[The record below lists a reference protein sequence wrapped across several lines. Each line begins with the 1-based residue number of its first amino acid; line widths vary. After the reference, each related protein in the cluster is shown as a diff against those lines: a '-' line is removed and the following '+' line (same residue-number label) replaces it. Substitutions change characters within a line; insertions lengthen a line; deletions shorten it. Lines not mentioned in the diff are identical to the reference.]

1 MSAMTMSAPTQ
12 AATVAAYA
20 LGLALTLVLAGC
32 LSPRRWWRRPTAGN
46 LALAGGGTLAF
57 GLLFCVLFAALMP
70 ARPRTADAMPLMTPM
85 PAPVHASVEAS
96 APARYRVIDDLNLRA
111 AKATGAPRLAVL
123 PPGTLV
129 TPTGLA
135 DGDWLQIRAR
145 HKGRTVEGWAS
156 SLWLRRVDEGT
167 VPVGDAAAG
176 HN

>member
-1 MSAMTMSAPTQ
+1 MSAPTQ
-12 AATVAAYA
+12 AATVAAYL

-57 GLLFCVLFAALMP
+57 GLLFCALFAALMP
-70 ARPRTADAMPLMTPM
+70 ARHLAAEAAPLAMLP
-85 PAPVHASVEAS
+85 PAPVQA
-96 APARYRVIDDLNLRA
+96 APATRYRVIDDLNLRA

-129 TPTGLA
+129 TPTGRA

-145 HKGRTVEGWAS
+145 HRGRTVEGWAS
-156 SLWLRRVDEGT
+156 SLWLRRVDEGAL
-167 VPVGDAAAG
+167 GDAAG
-176 HN
+176 RDD

>member
-1 MSAMTMSAPTQ
+1 MTSMTMSAPTQ
-12 AATVAAYA
+12 AATAAAYA

-57 GLLFCVLFAALMP
+57 GLLFCVLFAAMMP
-70 ARPRTADAMPLMTPM
+70 ARPLLAEAMPLATLP
-85 PAPVHASVEAS
+85 PPPVHA
-96 APARYRVIDDLNLRA
+96 APAPRYRVIDDLNLRA

-145 HKGRTVEGWAS
+145 YKGRTVEGWAS
-156 SLWLRRVDEGT
+156 SLWLRRVDEGAL
-167 VPVGDAAAG
+167 PVGED
-176 HN
+176 

>member
-1 MSAMTMSAPTQ
+1 MSAMTLSAPTQ
-12 AATVAAYA
+12 AATAAAYA

-46 LALAGGGTLAF
+46 LALAGGGALAF
-57 GLLFCVLFAALMP
+57 GLLFCALFAALMP
-70 ARPRTADAMPLMTPM
+70 ARPPTAGAMPLMAQM
-85 PAPVHASVEAS
+85 PALMHAP

-123 PPGTLV
+123 PSGTLV

-156 SLWLRRVDEGT
+156 SLWLRRVDEGA
-167 VPVGDAAAG
+167 VPAGGD
-176 HN
+176 